1 MRWLGSKPPLE
12 VPVVINEDIFCQ
24 INVPIINISF
34 YNYKMHLSSLTI
46 DLCIVYQMGDMRR
59 WRPEQQVNVNFIFV
73 FLTLFI
79 EARAKYTFVAILK
92 KEAGAK
98 YIFFLLNK
106 VEKCDILIFPSN
118 LFLALLIDPVAKCDI
133 QIFPRNLS
141 LAFLIDPF
149 AKC

>member
-1 MRWLGSKPPLE
+1 ML
-12 VPVVINEDIFCQ
+12 
-24 INVPIINISF
+24 
-34 YNYKMHLSSLTI
+34 LSSLTI

-73 FLTLFI
+73 AI
-79 EARAKYTFVAILK
+79 EK
-92 KEAGAK
+92 KDGGA
-98 YIFFLLNK
+98 
-106 VEKCDILIFPSN
+106 KCDILIFPSN

-133 QIFPRNLS
+133 QIFPRNLF